1 MHQNGENSF
10 KLMHQK
16 KKKNGRSS
24 LRLMHQTGN
33 FYSVILLHCHGI
45 STVSRSMH
53 QEGVAVCSAFS
64 LVRPQCGHHLGD
76 DYTFRAPG
84 IGETPPEKR
93 KQREKA
99 ELNWRSGIFQYSLS
113 WGLFKT
119 LHGLCTVCIPRATDK
134 SICVLYTFTK

>member
-53 QEGVAVCSAFS
+53 QEGVAMCSAFS

-76 DYTFRAPG
+76 DYRFRAPG

-93 KQREKA
+93 NSVKRQ
-99 ELNWRSGIFQYSLS
+99 S
-113 WGLFKT
+113 
-119 LHGLCTVCIPRATDK
+119 
-134 SICVLYTFTK
+134 